1 MTRRLQCL
9 LGRHQWRTEWNLLTQ
24 GTESECLRCGAR
36 RSTFP
41 GDPSFRAPH
50 IDGARGGGE
59 GRPGGGGGGVGGD
72 GGGGGGDQAVRV
84 D

>member
-1 MTRRLQCL
+1 MRSLQCL
-9 LGRHQWRTEWNLLTQ
+9 MGRHQWRTEWNLLTQ

-50 IDGARGGGE
+50 IDGARSGSGDGG
-59 GRPGGGGGGVGGD
+59 PGAGMGAGD
-72 GGGGGGDQAVRV
+72 GGGGGDG
-84 D
+84 